1 MRLILGRRLEKKSG
15 ELIVVVSLLFSISW
29 AQAGKTDE
37 AISVLKECLTLEP
50 KNADVPYILAG
61 VYLIQGH
68 LDGVITNLKS
78 AIKLDP
84 NYAAAYFGLGM
95 AYSAIGDK
103 QAAMK
108 EYRALKK
115 LDPQL
120 AQQLL
125 SNINQ

>member
-1 MRLILGRRLEKKSG
+1 
-15 ELIVVVSLLFSISW
+15 
-29 AQAGKTDE
+29 
-37 AISVLKECLTLEP
+37 
-50 KNADVPYILAG
+50 

-108 EYRALKK
+108 EYRTLKK